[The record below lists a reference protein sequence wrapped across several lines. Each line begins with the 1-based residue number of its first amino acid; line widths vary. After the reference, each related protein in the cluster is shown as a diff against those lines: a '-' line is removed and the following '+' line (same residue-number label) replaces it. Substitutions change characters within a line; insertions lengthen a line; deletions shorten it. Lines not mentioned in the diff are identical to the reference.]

1 MAAAAEERLAFHRT
15 LPAKRMGAGAII
27 RDTSGS
33 VLIVKPT
40 YKDGWEMPGGA
51 VEAGESPAQACVRE
65 VREELGLEIVVG
77 RMVCVDYNAGGPD
90 YLESLMF
97 LFDTGVMD
105 EATTARIE
113 LQEAELS
120 EFRFVPVAEAT
131 TLLVER
137 AGRRLATVLSG
148 DGAGEVYLENQR
160 PR

>member
-1 MAAAAEERLAFHRT
+1 
-15 LPAKRMGAGAII
+15 
-27 RDTSGS
+27 
-33 VLIVKPT
+33 
-40 YKDGWEMPGGA
+40 
-51 VEAGESPAQACVRE
+51 
-65 VREELGLEIVVG
+65 
-77 RMVCVDYNAGGPD
+77 MVCVDYNAGGPD

-97 LFDTGVMD
+97 LFDTEVMD

-148 DGAGEVYLENQR
+148 DGAGEVSSR
-160 PR
+160 PARCGRQLRASSSSMSLRGAVRRYEASRSSAISVQSVSPSRSIPTHPDGPR